1 MARKAHAAP
10 AVPAETHGAD
20 ADTADVFARDI
31 WLYRGPEDAK
41 IFRTGEA
48 IPAKSEGWREHP
60 GRSEAE

>member
-10 AVPAETHGAD
+10 AVPAETGEAD
-20 ADTADVFARDI
+20 ANTAAVFARDI

-41 IFRTGEA
+41 IFRAGEA